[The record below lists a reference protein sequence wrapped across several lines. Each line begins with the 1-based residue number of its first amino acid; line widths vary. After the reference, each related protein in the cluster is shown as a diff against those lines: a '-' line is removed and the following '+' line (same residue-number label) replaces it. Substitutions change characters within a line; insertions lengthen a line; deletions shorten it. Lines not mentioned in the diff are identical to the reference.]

1 VRPELVPLG
10 TTGHVRRRLWGDR
23 GEGLQCD
30 KSLPGPWWEPEI
42 SGRHRA
48 QQRWD
53 RNPPPSLPGLAC
65 GSRPRGG
72 SAGWRPFWSWLC
84 PSSMLV
90 PRNMFS
96 QRQTDRQTHTHTH
109 THTHRVK
116 VWFVKKP
123 DAPEMK
129 LWGPIAYEGPSTLKG
144 QQAAFLTAEQPPW
157 WHSLL
162 KREKAGQEGPPKSLL
177 CGNIT
182 SGPSLL
188 PVASSATETRVDSLM
203 EKWPVL

>member
-1 VRPELVPLG
+1 MTEAKGFSATKACPGPG
-10 TTGHVRRRLWGDR
+10 GNPKYQGDTGH
-23 GEGLQCD
+23 
-30 KSLPGPWWEPEI
+30 S
-42 SGRHRA
+42 SGGTETHH
-48 QQRWD
+48 
-53 RNPPPSLPGLAC
+53 PPSLGWHAGAAPAAVQQDGVHSGR
-65 GSRPRGG
+65 GSVLPQCLFPETCFLRD
-72 SAGWRPFWSWLC
+72 
-84 PSSMLV
+84 
-90 PRNMFS
+90 
-96 QRQTDRQTHTHTH
+96 RQTDRQTHTHTH